1 MEVDARM
8 LHRMVLA
15 ARTTVETGRVALT
28 GELGSLLACCLQT
41 SVDDGLTG
49 GLVVEAGLLLEVI
62 EGASP
67 DLCAYHQCAEGDPR
81 IFDLQVLEFVPVLR
95 RQFETWAVAHT
106 PDSRAN
112 CTLASAIN
120 EKRAGPFAVS
130 QHIRQALMQGMIA
143 ETPPLCVAA

>member
-1 MEVDARM
+1 M

-15 ARTTVETGRVALT
+15 ARTTVETGSAALS

-41 SVDDGLTG
+41 SVDDVLTG
-49 GLVVEAGLLLEVI
+49 RLVVESGFLLEII
-62 EGASP
+62 EGNSD
-67 DLCAYHQCAEGDPR
+67 DLCAFHRRAEADAR

-95 RQFETWAVAHT
+95 RQFDTWAVART
-106 PDSRAN
+106 PDGHVN
-112 CTLASAIN
+112 HLLASAIS

-130 QHIRQALMQGMIA
+130 QYVHRILMLGVIA